1 MTRHTRQ
8 PVSRAAKSV
17 RYWALAARSCAG
29 PGSHAGGDWL
39 IGASGRAAGGGV
51 YWCRRSADGGDVKRL
66 EAPLSVVKGSSVPV
80 LLLGLSGVLQASVSL
95 DVGATSEMEAQTP
108 PPKRMLPDRV
118 ERAGRRE
125 RVARR
130 RGAEESEVRRD
141 VWSGV

>member
-1 MTRHTRQ
+1 M
-8 PVSRAAKSV
+8 
-17 RYWALAARSCAG
+17 
-29 PGSHAGGDWL
+29 
-39 IGASGRAAGGGV
+39 
-51 YWCRRSADGGDVKRL
+51 